1 MSWARDETQ
10 PSPTPVEGWFEPT
23 PEKLTKKL
31 AATRE
36 RCGEMSVEYVSLL
49 VQLGDAHM
57 VQGRLSNPHAQASY
71 EAALQILLL
80 RGEESPEVAWLYDK
94 LANVKESSGDIAG
107 ARADLEK
114 ALTFWKNH
122 PPANAIAPAVA
133 ENHIARREEDFERL
147 TRVYEFKLRAPPGA

>member
-1 MSWARDETQ
+1 MPHTR
-10 PSPTPVEGWFEPT
+10 PTVWFEPT
-23 PEKLTKKL
+23 PEKLTEKL

-36 RCGEMSVEYVSLL
+36 RCGEMSLEYVTLL

-57 VQGRLSNPHAQASY
+57 WQGGLANPHALASY

-80 RGEESPEVAWLYDK
+80 REEESPEVAWLYDK
-94 LANVKESSGDIAG
+94 LSNVKQSSGDIAG

-122 PPANAIAPAVA
+122 PPANAIAPAIA

-147 TRVYEFKLRAPPGA
+147 TRVHEFMLRTPPGA